1 MKHSITE
8 LLDLPKLQT
17 ILDNLYVVSHIPSAI
32 IDLEG
37 TILTGSGWQDLCTK
51 FHRVN
56 PETEKLCLE
65 SDRTIAKGLE
75 DGQRN
80 VQITCPHGLTDTATP
95 LIIEGTHLANIFTG
109 QLFLQPPD
117 REYFRKQAH
126 VYGFDETSYLAAVDQ
141 VPVITQEKLNENLS
155 FIAKLTELLAIQG
168 LTQLRSLEL
177 QTSLKESEERLYQ
190 IIATAREGIIVYDRD
205 LCIQVWNQYMEQ
217 LSGYSATEVLGKHC
231 LEVFPFLKEAGLIE
245 QLHLILSGATADP
258 SEFPFSIPEKSKFGW
273 ASDTSGP
280 LKNAEGK
287 IVGVIG
293 TVRNITEHRKTEEQ
307 LRQALKME
315 SVGRL
320 AGGVAHDF
328 NNMLTVILGQAE
340 LAKLKVPETDRLWQH
355 LDQIEIAAERSSA
368 ITRQL
373 LAFSRKEVVDPRPVN
388 LNDLITET
396 RKTLLRLIEEDV
408 TLNYTPADDLWPV
421 KIDPSQV
428 DQILVNLAVNARD
441 AMHDGGILSIN
452 TCNIHLDDES
462 CKYLHESVPGDY
474 VRLTISDSGTG
485 MDQEVLDHIFE
496 PFFTTKEQGKG
507 TGLGL
512 ATVYGIMRQNGGFIN
527 VYSEIGQGTTFNLYF
542 PRLHGAIPAGFQ
554 KKVVTVRRGTG
565 NVLLVEDNDMVR
577 QVTISY
583 LEQLGYQ
590 VIPAHSPQA
599 GIALCENPLIQI
611 DIILTDVVMP
621 GMSGKEMMD
630 RIAAIRPGTKALFMS
645 GYTADLVAKRG
656 VIEEGMHFVQ
666 KPFDMTTLAF
676 KIEEALTV
684 DA

>member
-37 TILTGSGWQDLCTK
+37 TILTGSGWQDFCTK

-109 QLFLQPPD
+109 QLFLNPPD

-168 LTQLRSLEL
+168 LTQLRSIEL

-205 LCIQVWNQYMEQ
+205 LRIQVWNQYMEQ
-217 LSGYSATEVLGKHC
+217 LSGYSATEVMGKHC

-280 LKNAEGK
+280 LRNAEGK

-307 LRQALKME
+307 LRRALKME
-315 SVGRL
+315 
-320 AGGVAHDF
+320 
-328 NNMLTVILGQAE
+328 
-340 LAKLKVPETDRLWQH
+340 
-355 LDQIEIAAERSSA
+355 
-368 ITRQL
+368 
-373 LAFSRKEVVDPRPVN
+373 
-388 LNDLITET
+388 
-396 RKTLLRLIEEDV
+396 
-408 TLNYTPADDLWPV
+408 
-421 KIDPSQV
+421 
-428 DQILVNLAVNARD
+428 
-441 AMHDGGILSIN
+441 
-452 TCNIHLDDES
+452 
-462 CKYLHESVPGDY
+462 
-474 VRLTISDSGTG
+474 
-485 MDQEVLDHIFE
+485 
-496 PFFTTKEQGKG
+496 
-507 TGLGL
+507 
-512 ATVYGIMRQNGGFIN
+512 
-527 VYSEIGQGTTFNLYF
+527 
-542 PRLHGAIPAGFQ
+542 
-554 KKVVTVRRGTG
+554 
-565 NVLLVEDNDMVR
+565 
-577 QVTISY
+577 
-583 LEQLGYQ
+583 
-590 VIPAHSPQA
+590 
-599 GIALCENPLIQI
+599 
-611 DIILTDVVMP
+611 
-621 GMSGKEMMD
+621 
-630 RIAAIRPGTKALFMS
+630 
-645 GYTADLVAKRG
+645 
-656 VIEEGMHFVQ
+656 
-666 KPFDMTTLAF
+666 
-676 KIEEALTV
+676 
-684 DA
+684 